1 MTSFDDYEG
10 THEPYNRMMLGAP
23 RSLAE
28 QEEFIMTKEKN
39 RREKEKN
46 NFLLDL
52 RKQFSGRLKEID
64 LDLMSVFDLSSGNPS
79 GA

>member
-52 RKQFSGRLKEID
+52 RK
-64 LDLMSVFDLSSGNPS
+64 
-79 GA
+79 